1 MEEEPRFLA
10 DRNLGKLCKLLR
22 TMGIDCSFANT
33 SSPAELYNLAAK
45 ESRIILTRKREVPEK
60 ISENFII
67 ITDDIPFNQAV
78 EVVRHFRIDPLQ
90 KAFTRCIECNVP
102 LVRIGKEEVRG
113 KVPSYI
119 FKTRDEFYMCP
130 SCKRIYWRGTHKD
143 NMRKILEDIKKE
155 AQEP

>member
-10 DRNLGKLCKLLR
+10 DRNLGKLCRLLR
-22 TMGIDCSFANT
+22 MMGIDCLFVN
-33 SSPAELYNLAAK
+33 SSKPEELYELAMG
-45 ESRIILTRKREVPEK
+45 ESRIILTRKRRIPEK
-60 ISENFII
+60 ISTYFTII
-67 ITDDIPFNQAV
+67 RDEIPFNQAV
-78 EVVRHFRIDPLQ
+78 EVVKKFRIDPL
-90 KAFTRCIECNVP
+90 KNAFTRCIECNVP
-102 LVRIGKEEVRG
+102 LVRIEKNEVRG

-143 NMRKILEDIKKE
+143 NMRKILEEIKKE